1 MNNIVF
7 FFCCLFIFCFIVW
20 RTSTSTNIQFHFSRN
35 TGLFRPQESVNI
47 DWVTFVDNYRHI
59 GRTTKIPFSFT
70 KTFPR
75 PRNQVNKRWH
85 WFKHHFTFERLLPSW
100 TISQNDFP
108 YIDDDHVDD
117 EALFG
122 EIAFQLLQLI
132 CNSAKAANNV
142 TQLQPLHIQ
151 KDLMHHH
158 HHHHPDQ
165 ALIITT
171 ATTSTITTKR
181 ITTKSPLSSPSS
193 STWHNPCQTT
203 KHYKRRE
210 ILE

>member
-70 KTFPR
+70 KTFSG

-100 TISQNDFP
+100 TISRNDFP

-151 KDLMHHH
+151 KDLMHHN

-165 ALIITT
+165 DLHHHHCHHLHHHHQKNHHQVTIIITFLINMT
-171 ATTSTITTKR
+171 
-181 ITTKSPLSSPSS
+181 
-193 STWHNPCQTT
+193 
-203 KHYKRRE
+203 
-210 ILE
+210 